1 MRTRAVTHHSQ
12 DGMLLIRL
20 LLLVT
25 ILLFTRIVQTHHE
38 NNRLLKIFIISFQ
51 VFIIMKNLQSG
62 LEWMWSR
69 TKFINRKYL
78 MQEMYQDFEEGEDWE
93 LPDERDPFTE
103 SDSTEIMIGC
113 VEVYLES
120 IGYMVCECTCCS
132 KKLWL

>member
-1 MRTRAVTHHSQ
+1 
-12 DGMLLIRL
+12 
-20 LLLVT
+20 
-25 ILLFTRIVQTHHE
+25 
-38 NNRLLKIFIISFQ
+38 
-51 VFIIMKNLQSG
+51 
-62 LEWMWSR
+62 
-69 TKFINRKYL
+69 

-132 KKLWL
+132 KKLWLQLVTERIQWSERTQLLAVVSYALFSLIQEKYLQVYKQAVAYIALMFFINPGQS